1 MSKIV
6 FVPLTDEMVF
16 DRPELIGGPITTY
29 QPAILKMSRRS
40 DSTRELCQ
48 ASRTYLEGDLLRG
61 FKVVY
66 VGDGPRRE
74 INAKKYR
81 GFKRGT

>member
-1 MSKIV
+1 MSRIV

-16 DRPELIGGPITTY
+16 ERPELISGPITTY
-29 QPAILKMSRRS
+29 QPAILKKNPRF

-48 ASRTYLEGDLLRG
+48 ASRTYLEGDLLTG
-61 FKVVY
+61 FNVVY